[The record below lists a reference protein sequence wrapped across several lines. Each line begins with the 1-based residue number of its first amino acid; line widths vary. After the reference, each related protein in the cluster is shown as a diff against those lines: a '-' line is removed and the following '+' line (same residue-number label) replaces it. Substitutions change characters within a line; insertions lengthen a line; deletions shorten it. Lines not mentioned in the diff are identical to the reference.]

1 MKTPY
6 IFLAFIAIL
15 AYNAFLI
22 RRDTELFRAY
32 DKACAELSQQHPHCK
47 YSK

>member
-1 MKTPY
+1 MKTSY

-15 AYNAFLI
+15 SYNVILI

-32 DKACAELSQQHPHCK
+32 DKACAQVSQQHPHCR